1 MSILSE
7 DELLCVRVV
16 FEGAAVMKKGLCA
29 DFWVVDRLQSI
40 SVAWKLRIELVPS
53 CEVKW

>member
-1 MSILSE
+1 M
-7 DELLCVRVV
+7 RVV